1 MSGYSFVNH
10 RITVI
15 YLHIFLVA
23 TSTYKRDL
31 SISVED
37 FEFGVIVGDPSETKK
52 NHIHYYEK
60 CYYFYLSMQ
69 KLLLLVVKEEFSDI
83 SVYCAIPT
91 VQAPMHAFLRVV
103 KHNYL
108 H

>member
-52 NHIHYYEK
+52 KPYSLLWK
-60 CYYFYLSMQ
+60 MLLFLSFDA
-69 KLLLLVVKEEFSDI
+69 KIVVACS
-83 SVYCAIPT
+83 
-91 VQAPMHAFLRVV
+91 
-103 KHNYL
+103 
-108 H
+108 